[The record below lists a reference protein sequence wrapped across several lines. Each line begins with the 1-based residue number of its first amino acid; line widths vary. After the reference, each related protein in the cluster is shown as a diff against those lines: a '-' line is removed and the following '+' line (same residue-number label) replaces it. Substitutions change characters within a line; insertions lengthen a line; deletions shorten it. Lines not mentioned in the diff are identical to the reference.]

1 MRQNEPDPADK
12 NYYGRGFVQV
22 TGGSYST
29 LSQNIWGDDR
39 LVQDPDVLATNPA
52 IAMRVSIRAMYS
64 GDINRYKLNLSTIG
78 ATSDLYKDYLN
89 ARDIVDPADNVLR
102 VSIANSAEYNY
113 LPFLNSVPLDL
124 LPGNPEE

>member
-1 MRQNEPDPADK
+1 
-12 NYYGRGFVQV
+12 
-22 TGGSYST
+22 
-29 LSQNIWGDDR
+29 
-39 LVQDPDVLATNPA
+39 
-52 IAMRVSIRAMYS
+52 MYS